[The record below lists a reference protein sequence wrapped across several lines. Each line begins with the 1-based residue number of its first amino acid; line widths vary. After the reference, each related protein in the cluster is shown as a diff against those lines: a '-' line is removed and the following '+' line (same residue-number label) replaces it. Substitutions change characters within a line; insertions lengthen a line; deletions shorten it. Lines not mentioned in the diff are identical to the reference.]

1 MSKINEILTAII
13 LYSVISY
20 IMTLP
25 NLEYSLI
32 LAILGS
38 QINILL
44 PKNYKHTLI
53 HYIPLSILLII
64 YPQIIL
70 PIIIGYT
77 SSIFISLLS
86 KDGCKLLYPLKQTTF
101 TGPKNY
107 LENDTKQDYAATTF
121 LITLVVITLLLSF
134 NGTEIIN
141 KISEDNNF
149 QVITQDNNS
158 YNNTHDMVHYVNVNP
173 AYCNNKNI
181 TTTKTE
187 NQITTIITD
196 YQK

>member
-32 LAILGS
+32 LTILGS

-64 YPQIIL
+64 YPQIML